1 MWRSLVAHLHGVQ
14 GVEGSNPFTPTI
26 KLKNS
31 FEEYLQGCFFFAQTI
46 ARQKEAMRFIH
57 AADLHID
64 SPLRGLSRY
73 PGAPLERLRG
83 ATRRAL
89 ERLVDLA
96 LDEKVSFVLLA
107 GDLYDRDWPDFHT
120 GLFVRGQMVRLGK
133 AGIRVFIV
141 QGNHDAHGV
150 ITRQVS
156 WPDNVKLF
164 SSRSAETVHWPELG
178 VAVHGR
184 SFPDRAVPEDLVPD
198 YPAAQPGCFNIGLLH
213 TSLTGMEGHDTYAPT
228 SVAVLQTKGYDYWAL
243 GHVHQRQVVSEQP
256 RVVFPG
262 NLQGRHARE
271 TGPKGCELVTVQGAE
286 ISSQFITLDVVRWHQ
301 LALDVSALATLDA
314 LPSYVTAQLQTV
326 AQTAA
331 SDVLHAVRVVLT
343 GESALHALEASQPG
357 TLEAAVQAA
366 VQDVRDADVWIERV
380 RLELRSPLDRA
391 QLAQGSDALAELVR
405 GVDVLALD
413 PTALADLCRDTLAEV
428 LTKMPAEVTSA
439 LAQDAALD
447 EVPRLDQPDDLLVLL
462 RDAEATLL
470 ARLNTAEVAR

>member
-1 MWRSLVAHLHGVQ
+1 
-14 GVEGSNPFTPTI
+14 
-26 KLKNS
+26 
-31 FEEYLQGCFFFAQTI
+31 
-46 ARQKEAMRFIH
+46 MRFIH

-96 LDEKVSFVLLA
+96 LAEQVDFVLLA

-120 GLFVRGQMVRLGK
+120 GLFVRGQMVRL
-133 AGIRVFIV
+133 AQAAIRVFIV

-164 SSRSAETVHWPELG
+164 SSRSAETVHWSELG
-178 VAVHGR
+178 VAIHGR

-198 YPAAQPGCFNIGLLH
+198 YPAAVPGCFNIGLLH

-228 SVAVLQTKGYDYWAL
+228 RLAVLQTKGYDYWAL
-243 GHVHQRQVVSEQP
+243 GHVHQRQVLSEQP
-256 RVVFPG
+256 RVVFSG
-262 NLQGRHARE
+262 NLQGRHAKE
-271 TGPKGCELVTVQGAE
+271 TGPKGCELVSVQGAD
-286 ISSQFITLDVVRWHQ
+286 ISSQCMALDVVRWHQ
-301 LALDVSALATLDA
+301 LTLDVTALTTLDGLTA
-314 LPSYVTAQLQTV
+314 YLAAQLQAA

-343 GESALHALEASQPG
+343 GDSALYALEAAQPG

-366 VQDVRDADVWIERV
+366 AQDVRGAEVWIERL

-405 GVDVLALD
+405 GVDVLAQD
-413 PTALADLCRDTLAEV
+413 PAALAEFCHRALAEV
-428 LTKMPAEVTSA
+428 LTKMPAEVMGA
-439 LAQDAALD
+439 LAQDTVQD
-447 EVPRLDQPDDLLVLL
+447 EVPQLDQPDGLLALL

-470 ARLNTAEVAR
+470 ARLHTGEVAR